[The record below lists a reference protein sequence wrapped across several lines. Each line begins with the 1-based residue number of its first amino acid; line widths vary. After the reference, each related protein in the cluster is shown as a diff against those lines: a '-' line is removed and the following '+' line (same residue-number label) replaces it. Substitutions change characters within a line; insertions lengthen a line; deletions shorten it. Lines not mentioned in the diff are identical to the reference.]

1 MTELDISLYLTDPS
15 FKLYDD
21 VYVEYNINND
31 FYYKKGYIDKILD
44 DNKFVI
50 KFRGNE
56 DIAFVTKSRLF
67 KGVRGLNS
75 VFGL

>member
-1 MTELDISLYLTDPS
+1 MFDIRL

-21 VYVEYNINND
+21 VYVEFNINND
-31 FYYKKGYIDKILD
+31 FYYKKGYIDKIID
-44 DNKFVI
+44 TNKFVI

-67 KGVRGLNS
+67 KGILGLNS